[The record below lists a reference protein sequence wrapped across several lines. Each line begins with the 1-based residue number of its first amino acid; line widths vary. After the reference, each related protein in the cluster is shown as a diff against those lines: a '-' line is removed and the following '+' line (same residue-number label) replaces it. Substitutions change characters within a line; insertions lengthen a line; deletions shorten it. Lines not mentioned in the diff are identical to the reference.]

1 MRFSR
6 FAPRAA
12 VLAIACA
19 HAPAG
24 GEPGI
29 ARELDDFHAAAAAAD
44 EERYFAHFAPGG
56 GFVGTDATERWD
68 VPSFRAYAHPHFA
81 KGNAW
86 TFRGV
91 RRRIAVRGDVA
102 WFEEDLETQ
111 NLGPARGSGVLTW
124 TAGAGGSLSTCCRSP
139 SRTSASATCASCS
152 LLLPAHRLEHH
163 LEVFAVEV
171 RRVAELA
178 GAAQPLAAIDRQA
191 VAGDV
196 SGAVA
201 HEIDGR
207 VRDLAR
213 RPEALQ
219 R

>member
-6 FAPRAA
+6 LAPGAA

-19 HAPAG
+19 HAPAA

-56 GFVGTDATERWD
+56 VFVGTDATERWD

-81 KGNAW
+81 KGKAW

-124 TAGAGGSLSTCCRSP
+124 TDGRWRIAQYVLSITIPNERFRDVRELLTSP
-139 SRTSASATCASCS
+139 SRAS
-152 LLLPAHRLEHH
+152 P
-163 LEVFAVEV
+163 
-171 RRVAELA
+171 
-178 GAAQPLAAIDRQA
+178 
-191 VAGDV
+191 
-196 SGAVA
+196 
-201 HEIDGR
+201 
-207 VRDLAR
+207 
-213 RPEALQ
+213 
-219 R
+219 